1 MRPAG
6 YDVIIR
12 QAERA
17 LGFLELSLGDAAAAH
32 VVLERL
38 IARSGVGHPVA
49 QAAAADEIEALLE
62 TGRFAE
68 AETLLAA
75 FATQAERTRRPRASA
90 AVARSAAF
98 AAAARGDL
106 DEALGHADHAVA
118 LAPASEPLEQG
129 RAVLVLGLVA
139 RRAKRRGAAREAL
152 ESAVAIFDAIPAPLW
167 AQRARAELGRIGGRR
182 GSAGEL
188 TPSEQRVADLA
199 VAGKK
204 NREIAAELFIT
215 VHTVEKTLTRAYAKL
230 GVRSRTELARRLAD
244 AEAKPTQ
251 E

>member
-1 MRPAG
+1 
-6 YDVIIR
+6 V
-12 QAERA
+12 
-17 LGFLELSLGDAAAAH
+17 EL
-32 VVLERL
+32 
-38 IARSGVGHPVA
+38 AR
-49 QAAAADEIEALLE
+49 
-62 TGRFAE
+62 
-68 AETLLAA
+68 
-75 FATQAERTRRPRASA
+75 
-90 AVARSAAF
+90 
-98 AAAARGDL
+98 
-106 DEALGHADHAVA
+106 
-118 LAPASEPLEQG
+118 ASEPLEHG

-152 ESAVAIFDAIPAPLW
+152 ESAVGIFDAIPAPLW